1 VLRVALVNYTVGG
14 VSGTG
19 RHVAL
24 LRRGLVEMGIE
35 AIPVTLSSTW
45 HLGIPILRAATFTLG
60 ALLRRLE
67 ADVIHIHNPK
77 LAGLVLRSPSRNVVT
92 IHGGM
97 LEFSLKYGRL
107 GRLAIKVMRSLLHRA
122 GAVTSVM
129 KSEADR
135 NGWLWVPNMTDLGAI
150 VRIEPSKESYIL
162 FVGRNDPIKNYALFK
177 RVMERIGKPYKALG
191 VEEVASWERVI
202 SYMKAAEC
210 LVITSIWEGMPS
222 VLLEAWASRCPVI
235 APDIEAFRPFADA
248 VILAKHDVESYLEAY
263 RSLGSRREE
272 ITRRGFEI
280 VSGLDYPKV
289 TSQYVSIYRRLVTL
303 S

>member
-1 VLRVALVNYTVGG
+1 
-14 VSGTG
+14 
-19 RHVAL
+19 
-24 LRRGLVEMGIE
+24 MGIE

-45 HLGIPILRAATFTLG
+45 HIGIPVLRAATFTLG

-67 ADVIHIHNPK
+67 ADLLHIHNPK
-77 LAGLVLRSPSRNVVT
+77 LAGLILRSPSRSVVT

-97 LEFSLKYGRL
+97 VEFSLKYGRL
-107 GRLAIKVMRSLLHRA
+107 GSLATKAMRSLLHRA

-135 NGWLWVPNMTDLGAI
+135 NGWIWIPNMTDLAAI
-150 VRIEPSKESYIL
+150 ERIEPSKESYIL

-222 VLLEAWASRCPVI
+222 VLL
-235 APDIEAFRPFADA
+235 
-248 VILAKHDVESYLEAY
+248 
-263 RSLGSRREE
+263 RSLGIPLPRNSPRHSGLQTLRR
-272 ITRRGFEI
+272 RSHPRQARCRV
-280 VSGLDYPKV
+280 VSGGLQVLELKARGGNAAWVRDRLKAGLPRGNFSVRLDLQAPRHSV
-289 TSQYVSIYRRLVTL
+289 LRARTGSIRDARLAG
-303 S
+303 